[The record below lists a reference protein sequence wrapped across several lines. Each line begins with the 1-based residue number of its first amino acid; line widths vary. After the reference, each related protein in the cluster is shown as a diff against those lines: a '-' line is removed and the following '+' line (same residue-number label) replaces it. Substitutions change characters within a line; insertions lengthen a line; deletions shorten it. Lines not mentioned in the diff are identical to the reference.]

1 MESWL
6 KHYCSSG
13 FGYSVR
19 VRRELKER
27 AEQLGINIRDIVE
40 KALENAIREK
50 EREEMRSI
58 ASELRELLCGINDEE
73 WTRLIRGNRDAR

>member
-1 MESWL
+1 MGSTVIL
-6 KHYCSSG
+6 
-13 FGYSVR
+13 SVR

-40 KALENAIREK
+40 KVLENAIREK

-58 ASELRELLCGINDEE
+58 ASELRELLCGIDDEE

>member
-1 MESWL
+1 MGSTVIL
-6 KHYCSSG
+6 
-13 FGYSVR
+13 SVR

-50 EREEMRSI
+50 EKMRGI
-58 ASELRELLCGINDEE
+58 ASELRELLCGIDDEE